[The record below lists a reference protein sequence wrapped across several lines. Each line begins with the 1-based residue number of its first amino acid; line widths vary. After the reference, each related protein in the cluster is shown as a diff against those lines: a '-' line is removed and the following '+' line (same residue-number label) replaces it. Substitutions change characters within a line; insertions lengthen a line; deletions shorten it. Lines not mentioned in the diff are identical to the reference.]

1 MVIECNP
8 NRENIYYASHVR
20 ADRGENK
27 LDEILDP
34 IVAELKL
41 EKLNMPITLIYGNL
55 ETILDCFL
63 YFAKEMGKE
72 QYFPASAEPL
82 AKNRLFSQYHAQY
95 PEHERKRIVDELVN
109 GTSNHRVLFVTVA
122 FGIGI
127 DCNNIHRIIHIG
139 VPYTMEEYCQEVGR
153 AGRDGL
159 PARADIY
166 YNSYDISKA
175 RKNMTEVMRTYV
187 QSKEC
192 KRKIIL
198 NYFDHDVP
206 NNQHPDHTCCDF
218 HREHCQCENCELMHV
233 ANDLEA
239 LNVQQE
245 MTVTEKKESSSQTE
259 CITFEAKDKVRQDLE
274 QYRMKLQRDLGRS
287 TVGSTG
293 LCSGFPIELIA
304 LVLQHLP
311 ELTSVEKV
319 EAILPVFSKEM
330 AKDFYYITQKHLPRG
345 API

>member
-1 MVIECNP
+1 
-8 NRENIYYASHVR
+8 
-20 ADRGENK
+20 
-27 LDEILDP
+27 
-34 IVAELKL
+34 
-41 EKLNMPITLIYGNL
+41 
-55 ETILDCFL
+55 
-63 YFAKEMGKE
+63 MGKE
-72 QYFPASAEPL
+72 QYFPSSAEPL

-127 DCNNIHRIIHIG
+127 DCNNIRRIVHIG
-139 VPYTMEEYCQEVGR
+139 VPYTMEDYCQEVGR

-187 QSKEC
+187 QSKKC
-192 KRKIIL
+192 KRKLIL

-206 NNQHPDHTCCDF
+206 NSQHPDHTCCDF
-218 HREHCQCENCELMHV
+218 HREHCECENCELVHV
-233 ANDLEA
+233 ADDLEA
-239 LNVQQE
+239 LRVQQE
-245 MTVTEKKESSSQTE
+245 MTVDTQNASCSQTTSV
-259 CITFEAKDKVRQDLE
+259 TFEAKEKVRQDLE

-293 LCSGFPIELIA
+293 LCTGFPIELIA

-311 ELTSVEKV
+311 DLTSVEKV

-330 AKDFYYITQKHLPRG
+330 AQDLYYIIQKHLPWG
-345 API
+345 DPM

>member
-1 MVIECNP
+1 MVVECNP
-8 NRENIYYASHVR
+8 NRHNIYYASHVR

-27 LDEILDP
+27 LHEILDP
-34 IVAELKL
+34 IVSELKL
-41 EKLNMPITLIYGNL
+41 EKLNMPLTLIYGNL
-55 ETILDCFL
+55 ETISDCFL

-72 QYFPASAEPL
+72 QYFPTSAEPL
-82 AKNRLFSQYHAQY
+82 ARNRLFSQYHAQY

-127 DCNNIHRIIHIG
+127 DCNNIRRIVHIG

-159 PARADIY
+159 PAKADIY

-206 NNQHPDHTCCDF
+206 NSQHPDHTCCDF
-218 HREHCQCENCELMHV
+218 HREHCQCENCELVHV
-233 ANDLEA
+233 AEDLEA
-239 LNVQQE
+239 LIVQQE
-245 MTVTEKKESSSQTE
+245 MTVTEQNESNSQTTS
-259 CITFEAKDKVRQDLE
+259 ITFEDKEKVRQDLE
-274 QYRMKLQRDLGRS
+274 QYRMKLQRELGRS

-293 LCSGFPIELIA
+293 LCSGFSIELIP

-330 AKDFYYITQKHLPRG
+330 AQDFYYIVQKHLPRG
-345 API
+345 DPI

>member
-1 MVIECNP
+1 MIVESSP

-27 LDEILDP
+27 LHEILQP
-34 IVAELKL
+34 IVAELKS
-41 EKLNMPITLIYGNL
+41 EKLNMPLTLIYGNV
-55 ETILDCFL
+55 EIISDCFL
-63 YFAKEMGKE
+63 YFAKEMGEE
-72 QYFPASAEPL
+72 QYFPSSAEPL
-82 AKNRLFSQYHAQY
+82 AKNRLFSQYHAQH

-127 DCNNIHRIIHIG
+127 DCNNIRRIVHIG

-153 AGRDGL
+153 SGRDGL

-175 RKNMTEVMRTYV
+175 RQNMTEVMRTYV

-198 NYFDHDVP
+198 NYFDYDVP
-206 NNQHPDHTCCDF
+206 NNQCPDHTCCDF
-218 HREHCQCENCELMHV
+218 HRECCQCENCELVQV
-233 ANDLEA
+233 ADDFEA

-245 MTVTEKKESSSQTE
+245 MTLTEQNESYSQTTS
-259 CITFEAKDKVRQDLE
+259 ITYEAKEKVRQDLE
-274 QYRMKLQRDLGRS
+274 QYRMNLQRDLGRS

-319 EAILPVFSKEM
+319 EAVLPVFSKKM
-330 AKDFYYITQKHLPRG
+330 AKDFYCIIQKHLSSG
-345 API
+345 E